1 MGRTYTYE
9 SAGVKSTVEL
19 REDSLYHEV
28 ETQLWGPNMHQP
40 QRKKKTSGANYTIYM
55 NADTWIDAMNQASRV
70 RYPHKKRHEKLST
83 DESSVVWVE
92 SAGHYMEIRRGTQ
105 TKFAEGERRTWPSA
119 VWWRISL
126 PASPPVKEKEVTAPA
141 KIEVAAVIPPVPALS
156 VKEKEVP
163 AVLPPVPAAAK
174 VEAKPAFDAVKYH
187 ADYMSI
193 KEWVLKQEGM
203 NRNAG
208 IIQLCQFLLDTRTAA
223 ADWLT
228 GNPPWRYT
236 SRALIQALG
245 LKADHKEVKEAVE
258 RFLEKF

>member
-28 ETQLWGPNMHQP
+28 ETRKWGPTIPARCAKM
-40 QRKKKTSGANYTIYM
+40 SGAIYM
-55 NADTWIDAMNQASRV
+55 NADSWIDAMNQASHV
-70 RYPHKKRHEKLST
+70 RYPHKKRHEKLTT
-83 DESSVVWVE
+83 DESSVVWVD

-119 VWWRISL
+119 AWWRVSL
-126 PASPPVKEKEVTAPA
+126 RASAPVKEKEVAAVVLPAPA
-141 KIEVAAVIPPVPALS
+141 PAAV
-156 VKEKEVP
+156 
-163 AVLPPVPAAAK
+163 K
-174 VEAKPAFDAVKYH
+174 VEAPVVLAAPAPAFDAVKYH

-208 IIQLCQFLLDTRTAA
+208 IIQLCQYLLDTRTAA

-245 LKADHKEVKEAVE
+245 LKADHKEAKEAVD

>member
-28 ETQLWGPNMHQP
+28 ETQLWGPTMHQP
-40 QRKKKTSGANYTIYM
+40 QRKRKTPGVIYM
-55 NADTWIDAMNQASRV
+55 NADSWIDAMNQASHV
-70 RYPHKKRHEKLST
+70 RYPHKKRHEKLTT
-83 DESSVVWVE
+83 DESSVVWVD

-119 VWWRISL
+119 AWWRVSL
-126 PASPPVKEKEVTAPA
+126 RASAPVKEKEVAAVVLPAPA
-141 KIEVAAVIPPVPALS
+141 
-156 VKEKEVP
+156 
-163 AVLPPVPAAAK
+163 PAAAK
-174 VEAKPAFDAVKYH
+174 VEVKAEVEAKPAFDAVKYH

-208 IIQLCQFLLDTRTAA
+208 IIQLCQYLLDTRTAA
-223 ADWLT
+223 ADWLA
-228 GNPPWRYT
+228 GNSPGRYT

-245 LKADHKEVKEAVE
+245 LKADHKEAKEAVD